1 MIGSVPLRLRGLDGW
16 PRLIVVFLAGLAA
29 ALSMPPFLAW
39 PALLLCF
46 PIFVWLLDGIAGRPG
61 PRLGRAASALALGW
75 AFGFGYFIAS
85 LYWIGAAFLVEAEVY
100 AWMLPLAV
108 IALPAGM
115 ALYWGGAAA
124 VAVLLWRPG
133 IRRVLVLA
141 VCVSI
146 AEWMR
151 GHLFTGFPWN
161 ALGYATEGVPG
172 LDQLA
177 AFVGV
182 WGLTFLV
189 VLLAATP
196 ACLSD
201 RSREPAASVMVAIIL
216 GAGALLAL
224 VGQVRVPADPSPPV
238 PGVALR
244 IVQPNVPQSDKWRF
258 DNAAAIF
265 ERLLRLS
272 DPGPAEKAAA
282 RRVVVWPESSVP
294 FLIDEHP
301 AALAHLAAT
310 LPGDATLVM
319 GSLRRSSP
327 GDARA
332 DIFNSVFAIVG
343 GRIVSVYDKWHLV
356 PYGEYLPLE
365 RWLAPLGL
373 RRLVTIPGSFA
384 SGTGPRTLAI
394 PGLPAFSP
402 LVCYEA
408 IFPGEVRDANDR
420 PGWLLNV
427 TNDGWFGIT
436 SGPYQHL
443 AQARLRAIEEG
454 LPLVRAANTGIS
466 AVIDPYGRVV
476 ASLPLGAEGALDG
489 ELPRAI
495 APTLYGRF
503 GDAIFGLFLI
513 VAAALGLWSTGRPDP
528 LAKVV
533 KSREKFASIEE
544 QNP

>member
-1 MIGSVPLRLRGLDGW
+1 MIGSVPLWLRGLDRW
-16 PRLIVVFLAGLAA
+16 PRLVVAFLAGLVA

-39 PALLLCF
+39 PVLLLCF
-46 PIFVWLLDGIAGRPG
+46 TIFVWLLDGIAMQPG
-61 PRLGRAASALALGW
+61 SRLGRAASALALGW

-108 IALPAGM
+108 IALPAGL
-115 ALYWGGAAA
+115 ALYWGGAA
-124 VAVLLWRPG
+124 VLAVLLWRPG
-133 IRRVLVLA
+133 IRRILVLA
-141 VCVSI
+141 VFFST
-146 AEWMR
+146 AEWLR

-161 ALGYATEGVPG
+161 ALGYAAEGVPG

-177 AFVGV
+177 AFVGI
-182 WGLTFLV
+182 WGLTILV

-196 ACLSD
+196 ACLAD
-201 RSREPAASVMVAIIL
+201 RAREPAASVTVALIL
-216 GAGALLAL
+216 AAGALLAVL
-224 VGQVRVPADPSPPV
+224 GQVRVPADPSPVV

-244 IVQPNVPQSDKWRF
+244 IVQPNVPQSDKWRY

-272 DPGPAEKAAA
+272 DQGPVAKAA

-319 GSLRRSSP
+319 GSLRRSTP

-332 DIFNSVFAIVG
+332 DVFNSVFAIVG
-343 GRIVSVYDKWHLV
+343 GRIVAVYDKWHLV

-402 LVCYEA
+402 LVCYEV
-408 IFPGEVRDANDR
+408 IFPGAVRDADDR
-420 PGWLLNV
+420 PDWLLNV
-427 TNDGWFGIT
+427 TNDGWFGDT
-436 SGPYQHL
+436 SGPHQHL
-443 AQARLRAIEEG
+443 SQARLRAIEEG

-476 ASLPLGAEGALDG
+476 ASLPLGAEGSLDG

-513 VAAALGLWSTGRPDP
+513 VAAALGLWPPGLRGP

-544 QNP
+544 QKL